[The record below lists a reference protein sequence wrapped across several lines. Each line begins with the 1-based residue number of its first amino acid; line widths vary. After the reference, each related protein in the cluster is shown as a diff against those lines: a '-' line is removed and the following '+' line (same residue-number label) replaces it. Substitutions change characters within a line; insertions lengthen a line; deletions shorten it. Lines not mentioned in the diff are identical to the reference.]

1 MLREGAGGDVGMGR
15 GSSEATPLYW
25 RRKDYP
31 DIIFRTFE
39 AKLRA
44 VVAEIVRNHVMGRPL
59 LIGTTSVESSDFLS
73 GRLRADLI
81 RRLLQVMLIRKLW
94 FEKNNRAEDG
104 MRVPE
109 LEPLYVPLEKLDPSA
124 LRQFGKP
131 LGLSTINLDEPENQ
145 SHLLEQLSLREEH
158 TPRLKTVLQGG
169 IPHQVL
175 NARKHTEESQI
186 IAGAGAFGA
195 VTIATSMA
203 GRGVDI
209 KLGGEIDET
218 DVTFTKDF
226 LHSVGVANPYD
237 MPNAEALEALLT
249 YVIRDENSGLATD
262 GNRLDFFSK
271 VRAALVAKYGH
282 AGGDD
287 WPQLSNILYTK
298 LGVGLKASESLAA
311 FWKHTEQEMQV
322 RALGGLAVLATERH
336 EARRIDNQLRG
347 RSARQG
353 DPGSSRFYLSMEDDL
368 MRIQGGAQVGAM
380 MERLHVDDAFPLE
393 VRLVSNLIEQSQH
406 RVEGANF
413 DVRKHLLE
421 YDDVLNNQRTQIY
434 NQRDRI
440 FSKEDLRD
448 DVLELLETEV
458 RKRVEAAFETDD
470 NTWRLLA
477 WLDQVQPTFAVGE
490 QGLFPSYTMKVIL
503 SEFASQADPKAAAV
517 KLVGRTLEIEHG
529 HTQRAIEAAIQ
540 RASEALE
547 TQIADRE
554 DLLDTFFAGLRDS
567 EEKPKPQQLLEEL
580 QSLIHMPLRLD
591 NNQMRSLVNDPDEIK
606 DEVREM
612 VIAQL
617 TDISVTRLVGAVEN
631 RLGESLG
638 IDADSLVE
646 MAWNDLT
653 EAVVEKS
660 QSVLKRQH
668 ERLVGEGLGGQIARD
683 VEILLQ
689 RENTNDASGRLSLL
703 LSLSQGVRSGFDART
718 HRQVKQVYS
727 RFSYSFLA
735 AELLQNRSIDDVVE
749 DVLGH
754 LEEAEEAL
762 TLAWGRDELAR
773 RSDTPLASPLRG
785 GERGMEEARDLGRR
799 ALNEGHRRLL
809 LSAITELWVDY
820 LTRVEALRVSIG
832 LEAYA
837 QRDPLVQYKS
847 RASEMFQ
854 SLLEDIRAAVIGRVF
869 AYQRRPNLSLLEDAL
884 EDANESRSS
893 AQAQSG
899 GKKKRKRH

>member
-1 MLREGAGGDVGMGR
+1 
-15 GSSEATPLYW
+15 
-25 RRKDYP
+25 
-31 DIIFRTFE
+31 
-39 AKLRA
+39 
-44 VVAEIVRNHVMGRPL
+44 
-59 LIGTTSVESSDFLS
+59 
-73 GRLRADLI
+73 
-81 RRLLQVMLIRKLW
+81 
-94 FEKNNRAEDG
+94 
-104 MRVPE
+104 
-109 LEPLYVPLEKLDPSA
+109 
-124 LRQFGKP
+124 
-131 LGLSTINLDEPENQ
+131 
-145 SHLLEQLSLREEH
+145 
-158 TPRLKTVLQGG
+158 
-169 IPHQVL
+169 
-175 NARKHTEESQI
+175 
-186 IAGAGAFGA
+186 
-195 VTIATSMA
+195 
-203 GRGVDI
+203 
-209 KLGGEIDET
+209 
-218 DVTFTKDF
+218 
-226 LHSVGVANPYD
+226 VGVANPYD
-237 MPNAEALEALLT
+237 MPNAEALETLLMH
-249 YVIRDENSGLATD
+249 VIRDENMGLASD

-271 VRAALVAKYGH
+271 VRATLVAKYGR

-298 LGVGLKASESLAA
+298 LGIGLKASESLAA

-322 RALGGLAVLATERH
+322 RALGGLSVLATERH

-368 MRIQGGAQVGAM
+368 MRIQGGAQVSSM
-380 MERLHVDDAFPLE
+380 MERLRVDDAFPLE
-393 VRLVSNLIEQSQH
+393 VKLVSNLIEQSQH

-413 DVRKHLLE
+413 DMRKHLLE
-421 YDDVLNNQRTQIY
+421 YDDVLNQQRTQIY
-434 NQRDRI
+434 SQRDRI
-440 FSKEDLRD
+440 FTKEDLRE
-448 DVLELLETEV
+448 DVLEMLETEV

-477 WLDQVQPTFAVGE
+477 WLDQVQPTFAVGD

-554 DLLDTFFAGLRDS
+554 DLLDTFFAGLHDS

-580 QSLIHMPLRLD
+580 QALVHVPLRLD
-591 NNQMRSLVNDPDEIK
+591 NNQMRALVNDPDEIK
-606 DEVREM
+606 DEIREM

-638 IDADSLVE
+638 LDAANLAE
-646 MAWNDLT
+646 MAWSDLT
-653 EAVVEKS
+653 DTVVEKS
-660 QSVLKRQH
+660 QSVLERQH
-668 ERLVGEGLGGQIARD
+668 QRLVGEGGQIARD

-689 RENTNDASGRLSLL
+689 REHANDASGRLGLL

-718 HRQVKQVYS
+718 HRPVKQVYS

-735 AELLQNRSIDDVVE
+735 AELLQNRSVDNVVE

-762 TLAWGRDELAR
+762 TLAWGRDEAAR
-773 RSDTPLASPLRG
+773 RGDTPLASPLQG
-785 GERGMEEARDLGRR
+785 GERGVEEDAIRDLGRR

-820 LTRVEALRVSIG
+820 LTRVEALRVSIS

-884 EDANESRSS
+884 VDANESQPS
-893 AQAQSG
+893 AQVQSG